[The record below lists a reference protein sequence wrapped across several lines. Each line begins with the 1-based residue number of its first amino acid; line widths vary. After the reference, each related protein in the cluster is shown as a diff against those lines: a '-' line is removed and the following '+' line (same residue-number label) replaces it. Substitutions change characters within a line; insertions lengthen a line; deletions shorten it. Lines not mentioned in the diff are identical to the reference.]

1 MPWFMRTER
10 TLLSLQPYCCLYLYR
25 RLQRRPLRIV
35 CFETATRYVVYFYTK
50 IPLIIN
56 KKYINS
62 LTFNLSLVPEQGP
75 IDLCNPSPCGSNAE
89 CNNGQCTCLLE
100 YHGDPFIACRPEC
113 TLSSDCQRDQ
123 ICVRK
128 KCVNPCPS
136 TCGPNAICEV
146 VNHIPMC
153 SCPTGYT
160 GNSFVSCN
168 VLQGKY
174 FIRIYYNTKLQL
186 C

>member
-1 MPWFMRTER
+1 M
-10 TLLSLQPYCCLYLYR
+10 
-25 RLQRRPLRIV
+25 IK
-35 CFETATRYVVYFYTK
+35 YT
-50 IPLIIN
+50 
-56 KKYINS
+56 NS
-62 LTFNLSLVPEQGP
+62 LAFYLLVPDPAP

-100 YHGDPFIACRPEC
+100 YHGDPFIGCRPEC

-128 KCVNPCPS
+128 KCVNPCPN

-153 SCPTGYT
+153 SCPAGYT

-168 VLQGKY
+168 VLQGKCSLGFIDVQSCHFVAKYLYY
-174 FIRIYYNTKLQL
+174 FNFQHQYHRILATRAPVGQTVNAEKLTT
-186 C
+186 